1 MTETDGQCPV
11 DHAALA
17 AERYGSGKKKVV
29 AVTGASRGI
38 GHAIVKTFHENGWE
52 VLTLARTP

>member
-1 MTETDGQCPV
+1 MTERVGECPV

-17 AERYGSGKKKVV
+17 ARESGDKKVV

-38 GHAIVKTFHENGWE
+38 GHAIVKTF
-52 VLTLARTP
+52 P